1 MSTRGPIVAIGGAE
15 DKRQERAILSE
26 FVRLA
31 GGQSARIFVV
41 PIASRTPLQTG
52 GRYVDVFM
60 GLGADEAEVIDVA
73 CRSEAN
79 DPDLVARLDEATA
92 VFFTGGDQF
101 RITSLLGGTRLDE
114 ALHRRRDQGLVLG
127 GTSAGAAML
136 SSTMIVSG
144 IPEAT
149 LRVGMVE
156 LGPGMDFLR
165 GVIIDQHFEERGRL
179 RRLLSAVA
187 QYPHEIGMGID
198 EDTAIVVRGG
208 EARVIGSGSV
218 TVVDASALVYTNLP
232 DLDRNGNDV
241 LALSGITLH
250 VLPTGYAFDLKAV
263 AAITPETTAG
273 ADASAPSERPA
284 PIRLARTRNGTRR
297 SETP

>member
-1 MSTRGPIVAIGGAE
+1 MSARGPIVAIGGAE
-15 DKRQERAILSE
+15 DKKQQRAILAE

-31 GGQSARIFVV
+31 GAEHARILVV
-41 PIASRTPLQTG
+41 PVASRTPVQTA
-52 GRYVDVFM
+52 GRYVDAFTA
-60 GLGADEAEVIDVA
+60 LGADEVDVVNVTSRA
-73 CRSEAN
+73 EAN
-79 DPDLVARLDEATA
+79 DPGLVAALDEATA

-136 SSTMIVSG
+136 SSTMIVGG
-144 IPEAT
+144 IPEST
-149 LRVGMVE
+149 LRVGMVK

-187 QYPHEIGMGID
+187 QYPHEIGIGID

-208 EARVIGSGSV
+208 EAHVIGSGSV
-218 TVVDASALVYTNLP
+218 TIVDASSLAYTNLP
-232 DLDRNGNDV
+232 DLDDNGNDV
-241 LALSGITLH
+241 LALSGIKLH
-250 VLPTGYAFDLKAV
+250 VLPNGYGFDLQAV
-263 AAITPETTAG
+263 AAITPAAAGETDEG
-273 ADASAPSERPA
+273 APSKRPA
-284 PIRLARTRNGTRR
+284 PISLARARNGIRRPKTR
-297 SETP
+297 